1 MAESYSVKAILS
13 AQDRGFSSTLKSC
26 SNTLD
31 KIDSKISGFS
41 FGVLTGAGQ
50 AAFNALTNGASEMIG
65 EVNDAS
71 KSWQTFEGNMK
82 NFGKSEKYIADVRN
96 ELQSFAEDTV
106 YSSSD
111 MASTFAQLEAVGVG
125 GMKSLTKG
133 TTGLV
138 KGFGGLAAAAE
149 NPQQAMKSLSQQA
162 TQMAA
167 KPKVAWED
175 FKIMLEQSPAGMAAI
190 AKEMGMSTSDLIAK
204 IQAGEVKTE
213 SFFAAIEKA
222 GNSKGFQEQAT
233 QAKTIDQAMDGV
245 KETIG
250 NKLLP
255 AFNEVSK
262 LGIGALDGIAGK
274 IGEIDGEELATKV
287 MAGIEKAKPY
297 YESFKETCVEVG
309 GVIKQVGG
317 FLSEHSDTISKAVPW
332 IVKAALAYKG
342 FKVVSTVVG
351 PVASFTKNIASLAGK
366 GIGGIASKLFGI
378 STAQKTV
385 GTASATSGTQMLMAA
400 KSYALMGVAVLAIAA
415 GFALLA
421 FSAIQ
426 LANAG
431 GLAIGVM
438 AGLVVG
444 VAAIGVGMAFLLK
457 MLAPMG
463 AQMMPVATAMLAM
476 GAAVLLVS
484 AGFAVLALTSI
495 QLANAGG
502 LAIGI
507 MVGMVAT
514 IALLAVGAAALGPA
528 LTAGAVG
535 FIAFGAAI
543 VMVGAGA
550 VLAAAA
556 LAIVSAVLPAII
568 ANGTQGAAAII
579 TLSGAMVAFAGGAA
593 LAGAAAIVLGAGLT
607 VAALGITAAGVAALV
622 AAVGITALAAG
633 CTLLGASIM
642 VTAAGI
648 ALLGAT
654 LPLATAGATA
664 ATASFALLLAGTVG
678 LTAALTLLNVPLLL
692 VAASSLTASVG
703 VLAFGVAMTTGA
715 AGTLLMLG
723 ALSGVGSQM
732 KTISKSA
739 KSAEKSL
746 DSMRDSIDIVESGL
760 DGLGSKAKSALK
772 SIKSAFDDTAS
783 EAKSAGQKVGDNF
796 AKSMQSGLKQ
806 AATNTLS
813 TATAMNTVFNSAA
826 KNAKMSGTNL
836 GNGFAMGMMGGMNS
850 ARAVAS
856 STTSTV
862 NATLRSGRS
871 GAYSAGAYVS
881 AGFAAGMRSELSAIR
896 SAANAMVAAA
906 NKAIEAKA
914 KIASPSKVTDKL
926 GGYYGEGWVNG
937 ILSKVKSAWNAATE
951 LVSIPQVATPQLA
964 GAYGF
969 ELSSDY
975 DYIRNPEYIIEVPL
989 TVDGKEFARATAS
1002 YTQAELNR
1010 NQTRENRKRG
1020 KV

>member
-50 AAFNALTNGASEMIG
+50 AAFNALTSGASEMIG

-82 NFGKSEKYIADVRN
+82 NFGKTDADIAKVKK
-96 ELQSFAEDTV
+96 ELQSFAETTV

-125 GMKSLTKG
+125 GMKSLTNG

-255 AFNEVSK
+255 AFNAVSK
-262 LGIGALDGIAGK
+262 IGIGALDGIAGK

-317 FLSEHSDTISKAVPW
+317 FLSEHSDTIAKAVPW

-385 GTASATSGTQMLMAA
+385 GTASATSGKKMLMAA

-421 FSAIQ
+421 MSAIA
-426 LANAG
+426 LANSG

-438 AGLVVG
+438 AGLVIG

-463 AQMMPVATAMLAM
+463 AQLMPVATAMLAM

-507 MVGMVAT
+507 MVGMIAT

-543 VMVGAGA
+543 VMVGTGA
-550 VLAAAA
+550 VLAAAS
-556 LAIVSAVLPAII
+556 LAIVSEVLPAIV
-568 ANGTQGAAAII
+568 AHGTQGATAI
-579 TLSGAMVAFAGGAA
+579 AA
-593 LAGAAAIVLGAGLT
+593 LGASMFVFAAGAGVAGAASLVLGAGLL
-607 VAALGITAAGVAALV
+607 VAAAGITAAGVAALA

-633 CTLLGASIM
+633 CTLLGASIV

-664 ATASFALLLAGTVG
+664 ATAAFALLLAGTVG
-678 LTAALTLLNVPLLL
+678 LTAALTLLNVPLVL
-692 VAASSLTASVG
+692 VGASSLVASAG
-703 VLAFGVAMTTGA
+703 MLAFGVAMTTGA
-715 AGTLLMLG
+715 AGTLIMLA

-732 KTISKSA
+732 KSISKSA

-746 DSMRDSIDIVESGL
+746 DSMNSSIDAVESGL
-760 DGLGSKAKSALK
+760 DGLGSKAKDALNTLK
-772 SIKSAFDDTAS
+772 NAFDDTAD
-783 EAKSAGQKVGDNF
+783 EAKSAGKSVGNNF
-796 AKSMQSGLKQ
+796 ASSMQSGLKS
-806 AATNTLS
+806 AVNNTKTTS
-813 TATAMNTVFNSAA
+813 NSIKTVFNSATN
-826 KNAKMSGTNL
+826 NAKTSGRNL
-836 GNGFAMGMMGGMNS
+836 GNGFVSGMRSGLS
-850 ARAVAS
+850 SSKSVAS
-856 STTSTV
+856 SATSAV

-871 GAYSAGAYVS
+871 GAYSAGAYIS
-881 AGFAAGMRSELSAIR
+881 DGFADGMRSKLAEIR
-896 SAANAMVAAA
+896 AAANAMVAAA
-906 NKAIEAKA
+906 EKAIRAEAM
-914 KIASPSKVTDKL
+914 IHSPSRLSMGL
-926 GGYYGEGWVNG
+926 GEYYGEGFAVG
-937 ILSKVKSAWNAATE
+937 ISNMVKDAWNAAAE

-969 ELSSDY
+969 ELSGDY
-975 DYIRNPEYIIEVPL
+975 DYIRNHEYIIEVPL

-1002 YTQAELNR
+1002 YTQAELNNR
-1010 NQTRENRKRG
+1010 QTRENRKRG
-1020 KV
+1020 RV

>member
-13 AQDRGFSSTLKSC
+13 ATDKGFSSTLKSC
-26 SNTLD
+26 SSTLD

-41 FGVLTGAGQ
+41 FGLLTGAGQ
-50 AAFNALTNGASEMIG
+50 AAFNALTSGASEMIG

-82 NFGKSEKYIADVRN
+82 NFGKTDAKISKVKK
-96 ELQSFAEDTV
+96 ELQSFAETTV

-111 MASTFAQLEAVGVG
+111 MASTFAQFEAVGVG
-125 GMKSLTKG
+125 GMKSLTNG

-262 LGIGALDGIAGK
+262 LGIGALDGIASK

-309 GVIKQVGG
+309 GVIKQVGT
-317 FLSEHSDTISKAVPW
+317 FLSEHSDTIAKAVPW
-332 IVKAALAYKG
+332 ILKAALAYKG

-421 FSAIQ
+421 MSAIA
-426 LANAG
+426 LANSG

-438 AGLVVG
+438 AGLVIG
-444 VAAIGVGMAFLLK
+444 VAAMGVGMALLLK

-550 VLAAAA
+550 VLAAAS

-579 TLSGAMVAFAGGAA
+579 ALSGAMVAFAGGAA

-607 VAALGITAAGVAALV
+607 VAAVGITAAGVAALV

-678 LTAALTLLNVPLLL
+678 LTAALTLLNVPLVL
-692 VAASSLTASVG
+692 VGASSLVASAG
-703 VLAFGVAMTTGA
+703 MLAFGVAMTTGA
-715 AGTLLMLG
+715 AGTLIMLA

-732 KTISKSA
+732 KSISKSA

-746 DSMRDSIDIVESGL
+746 DSMNDSVDAVESGL
-760 DGLGSKAKSALK
+760 DGLGSKAKDALNTLK
-772 SIKSAFDDTAS
+772 NAFDDTAS
-783 EAKSAGQKVGDNF
+783 EAKSAGQKVGTNF
-796 AKSMQSGLKQ
+796 SESMQSGLKS
-806 AATNTLS
+806 AVNNTKTTS
-813 TATAMNTVFNSAA
+813 NSMKTVFNSAA
-826 KNAKMSGTNL
+826 NNAKTSGTNL
-836 GNGFAMGMMGGMNS
+836 GKGFSQGMKGGLNS
-850 ARAVAS
+850 AESAAKSATS
-856 STTSTV
+856 SV
-862 NATLRSGRS
+862 NSTLRSGRS

-881 AGFAAGMRSELSAIR
+881 AGFAAGMRSELSEIR
-896 SAANAMVAAA
+896 SAANAMVKAA

-914 KIASPSKVTDKL
+914 KIASPSKVTTKL
-926 GGYYGEGWVNG
+926 GGYYGAGFVNG
-937 ILSKVKSAWNAATE
+937 ISDMVKDAWNAAQE

-964 GAYGF
+964 GYGF
-969 ELSSDY
+969 EMSGDY
-975 DYIRNPEYIIEVPL
+975 DYIRNSEYVIEVPL
-989 TVDGKEFARATAS
+989 SVDGKEFARATAN
-1002 YTQAELNR
+1002 YTQAELNNR
-1010 NQTRENRKRG
+1010 QTRENRKRG
-1020 KV
+1020 RV